1 MRKIF
6 LLFVIPAILAA
17 PAPSRAGELT
27 LTIQNGLVTLNADD
41 VPLSMI
47 MAEWARIG
55 QTKIVNGDKMMTR
68 VSLNLVDV
76 PERRALDVLLRSA
89 SGFMAAERRTAVAG
103 ASVFDSIMI
112 LPTSVAPAN
121 TGPIASPPPQRFVPQ
136 PMPQPMPEPAEP
148 DDVDPAVMPP
158 GVGPQQPAPMMNA
171 PTLPGQGPAPTMTLP
186 RPGQL
191 PAPQQPVP
199 FTTRPG
205 GTPPGGGPGGTPPG
219 GGPGGTP
226 PGGGPGGPGGGGTP
240 VYEPDRVGG

>member
-17 PAPSRAGELT
+17 PAPSAAGELK

-55 QTKIVNGDKMMTR
+55 QTKIVNGEKMMTR

-112 LPTSVAPAN
+112 LPTSTPPAN
-121 TGPIASPPPQRFVPQ
+121 TGPIASPPPTFVPR
-136 PMPQPMPEPAEP
+136 PMMPQPQPQPQMEP
-148 DDVDPAVMPP
+148 DEDQVVPP
-158 GVGPQQPAPMMNA
+158 GAQQPPVPGAQPTMPGQNPAMPNA
-171 PTLPGQGPAPTMTLP
+171 PLTAP

-191 PAPQQPVP
+191 PAPAPQQPVP
-199 FTTRPG
+199 F
-205 GTPPGGGPGGTPPG
+205 GTQRPPGTGPGGVPIK
-219 GGPGGTP
+219 
-226 PGGGPGGPGGGGTP
+226 PGGGGGQT
-240 VYEPDRVGG
+240 